1 MCAKG
6 ASKAYLID
14 GKYAIAHLVDLG
26 HLRTVFEKFTK
37 ATGFTIGILDHPGL
51 NILIST
57 GWRDICTKF
66 HRPCPATATNCAK
79 SNRHLFDQ
87 LDEPGKLAIEQCG
100 NGLVD
105 CAIPIIV
112 KGKHIATLATG
123 QILLEEPD
131 IERFKRQAK
140 LFGFD
145 EQEYLEALK
154 NVPIISQE
162 RVKDVTAFLGEMALI
177 ISQLGYSN
185 LLINEKAA
193 RLENEIARREQSEE
207 ALRKSEKSYRLLADN
222 VSDVIWT
229 RDMNLR
235 FTYLSPSVTRLTG
248 YTVEEAMAKPVEETY
263 TPASLGLAMKA
274 LAEELAME
282 ERPDQ
287 DPNRTRILEL
297 EGYCKDGS
305 TRWNEAKMS
314 FLRAEDGRPVGIMGI
329 SRDITERKRAD
340 KALRESMELFR
351 LTFQTSPDAI
361 NINRL
366 EDGMFVNINDA
377 FTRLTGFTRK
387 DVIGKTSLS
396 LHIWHN
402 PADRKKLIRGL
413 RENGF
418 FSNLEARFRRKDGS
432 VGYGLM
438 SANVILLHD
447 VPHII
452 SVTRDISDR
461 KEAEEALR
469 QSEARFREMANLLP
483 QVICETNAQGT
494 LTYAN
499 RYAFDLFGFTSKDF
513 EMGLNLSQMLIPED
527 RDRAAG
533 AIGRILERGSSASGL
548 EYRALRKDGSSFPVE
563 IHFSPI
569 IREGSAVGLRGV
581 VVDMTERRK
590 AEEERYRL
598 QAQLLQA
605 QKMESVGTL
614 AGGIAHDFNNLLQ
627 AIMGYTQM
635 IMIDKVQGDRDL
647 VELGEIEQAARKAS
661 QLTKQLLTFSRKVES
676 KLTPVDLNQVVR
688 QVQELIKRA
697 IPKMIDIE
705 LHLQE
710 QGLKVINADPAQM
723 EQILMNLSV
732 NARDA
737 MPDGGKLVIETG
749 NTILEEEF
757 CKTHLGAVPG
767 EYVLLTVSDTGQG
780 MDKQTLEHIFEPF
793 YTTKEIGRGTGLGLS
808 MVYGIV
814 KSHGGYIICDS
825 NQGKGTTFRIY
836 CPAIEAGS
844 TEEEAEREVEGE
856 ISGGNKTILL
866 VDDEGSLRDLGK
878 KMLET
883 FGYTVLL
890 ADTGESAIEI
900 YREMRKSISLVIL
913 DLIMPGMGG
922 TKCLEELHSI
932 DSEVKVVIA
941 SGYSVNASTRET
953 LDAVAKGFISKPYEL
968 RQMLKMVREVL
979 DQGRM

>member
-6 ASKAYLID
+6 AGKAYLID
-14 GKYAIAHLVDLG
+14 GKYAIGHLVDLG

-37 ATGFTIGILDHPGL
+37 ASGFTIGILDHPGL
-51 NILIST
+51 NILIAT
-57 GWRDICTKF
+57 GWTDICTKF
-66 HRPCPATATNCAK
+66 HRSCPATATNCTK

-87 LDEPGKLAIEQCG
+87 LDEPGKLAIEQCD

-105 CAIPIIV
+105 CATPIIV
-112 KGKHIATLATG
+112 KGKHIASLTTG

-154 NVPIISQE
+154 DVPIISE
-162 RVKDVTAFLGEMALI
+162 EKVKDVTAFLGEMALI

-193 RLENEIARREQSEE
+193 HLEHEIARRKQSEE

-248 YTVEEAMAKPVEETY
+248 YTVEEAMGKPVEETY
-263 TPASLGLAMKA
+263 TPASLDLAMKA

-282 ERPDQ
+282 ETPGQ

-314 FLRAEDGRPVGIMGI
+314 FLRAEDGRPVGIMGV

-361 NINRL
+361 NINRM
-366 EDGMFVNINDA
+366 EDGMFVDINDG
-377 FTRLTGFTRK
+377 FTRLTGFTRE

-396 LHIWHN
+396 LHIWHD
-402 PADRKKLIRGL
+402 PADRKKLVGCL
-413 RENGF
+413 KEEGF
-418 FSNLEARFRRKDGS
+418 YSNLDARFRRKDGS
-432 VGYGLM
+432 VGYGLT
-438 SANVILLHD
+438 SASVILLHD

-461 KEAEEALR
+461 KQAEEAVR

-483 QVICETNAQGT
+483 QVVCETNAQGI

-499 RYAFDLFGFTSKDF
+499 RYAFDLFGYTRKDF

-527 RDRAAG
+527 RGRAAG
-533 AIGRILERGSSASGL
+533 AIERILERGSSASGL

-563 IHFSPI
+563 IHFSAI

-581 VVDMTERRK
+581 VVDLTERRK

-647 VELGEIEQAARKAS
+647 GELGEIEKAVRKAS
-661 QLTKQLLTFSRKVES
+661 QLTQQLLTFSRKVES
-676 KLTPVDLNQVVR
+676 KLRPVDLNQVVR
-688 QVQELIKRA
+688 QVQELIKRT
-697 IPKMIDIE
+697 IPKMIGIE

-767 EYVLLTVSDTGQG
+767 QYVLLTVSDTGRG

-814 KSHGGYIICDS
+814 KSHGGYITCDS
-825 NQGKGTTFRIY
+825 DQGEGTTFRIY

-844 TEEEAEREVEGE
+844 QEEEAEREEGEE

-866 VDDEGSLRDLGK
+866 VDDEGSLQDLGK

-890 ADTGESAIEI
+890 ADRGESAIEI
-900 YREMRKSISLVIL
+900 YRERRKTISLVIL

-922 TKCLEELHSI
+922 EKCLEELLRM

-979 DQGRM
+979 DQG